1 MRKGKL
7 FSKDRHFRRVATFGI
22 FTPLKFYRYFV
33 TLGTSR
39 YNFASLCM
47 FTAILCI
54 AVHFIATKRACLK
67 KPQSTNMYNY
77 FVVKEKQQGLPGSTV
92 HWIIAGV
99 TIGFCVVLLL
109 VAAVALKRRSRGLF
123 TPNYT
128 D

>member
-1 MRKGKL
+1 
-7 FSKDRHFRRVATFGI
+7 
-22 FTPLKFYRYFV
+22 
-33 TLGTSR
+33 
-39 YNFASLCM
+39 
-47 FTAILCI
+47 
-54 AVHFIATKRACLK
+54 
-67 KPQSTNMYNY
+67 MYNY

>member
-1 MRKGKL
+1 MAFL
-7 FSKDRHFRRVATFGI
+7 HFLNFIAAFGAG
-22 FTPLKFYRYFV
+22 FV
-33 TLGTSR
+33 TFGTSR

-54 AVHFIATKRACLK
+54 AVHFLATKRACLK
-67 KPQSTNMYNY
+67 KTQSNNMYNY
-77 FVVKEKQQGLPGSTV
+77 FVAKEKQQGLPGSTV

-123 TPNYT
+123 TPKYT

>member
-1 MRKGKL
+1 MHVYGDIMY
-7 FSKDRHFRRVATFGI
+7 SC
-22 FTPLKFYRYFV
+22 
-33 TLGTSR
+33 TL
-39 YNFASLCM
+39 YCN
-47 FTAILCI
+47 
-54 AVHFIATKRACLK
+54 KRACLK
-67 KPQSTNMYNY
+67 KTQSTNMHNY

-128 D
+128 G

>member
-1 MRKGKL
+1 MHVYGDIMH
-7 FSKDRHFRRVATFGI
+7 SC
-22 FTPLKFYRYFV
+22 
-33 TLGTSR
+33 TL
-39 YNFASLCM
+39 YCN
-47 FTAILCI
+47 
-54 AVHFIATKRACLK
+54 KRACLK
-67 KPQSTNMYNY
+67 KTQSTNMYNY